1 MKIAIF
7 PGSFDPLTNG
17 HLDIIKRGSQLFEEL
32 VVAVGINTSKTA
44 LFSTDEKVTLI
55 KEAVDSL
62 PNVRVVTMQGLTV
75 NLFKKLGATTLVR
88 GLRDEADYRYERQI
102 AQMNHQMDKKVET
115 IFLMARPQDTYVASS
130 IIKEI
135 AKMGGDVSQFVP
147 QNVSEP
153 LKAKFK

>member
-1 MKIAIF
+1 MRIAVF

-17 HLDIIKRGSQLFEEL
+17 HLDIIKRGSYLFDEL
-32 VVAVGINTSKTA
+32 VVAVGVNTTKTT
-44 LFSTDEKVTLI
+44 LFSTEEKVHLI
-55 KEAVDSL
+55 EEAVSPL
-62 PNVRVVTMQGLTV
+62 KNVRVVTTQGLTV
-75 NLFKKLGATTLVR
+75 DLFKKLGATTLIR

-102 AQMNHQMDKKVET
+102 AEMNHQLDSQVET

-135 AKMGGDVSQFVP
+135 AKMGGDISQFVP
-147 QNVSEP
+147 KNVSEP

>member
-17 HLDIIKRGSQLFEEL
+17 HLDIIKRGSQLFDEL

-62 PNVRVVTMQGLTV
+62 PNVRVVTMQGLNV

>member
-17 HLDIIKRGSQLFEEL
+17 HLDIIKRGSQLFDEL

-44 LFSTDEKVTLI
+44 LFSTDEKVALI
-55 KEAVDSL
+55 EEAVDSL

-75 NLFKKLGATTLVR
+75 DLFKKLGATTLIR

-135 AKMGGDVSQFVP
+135 AKIGGDVSQFVP

>member
-17 HLDIIKRGSQLFEEL
+17 HLDIIKRGSQLFDEL

>member
-17 HLDIIKRGSQLFEEL
+17 HLDIIKRGGQLFDEL

-44 LFSTDEKVTLI
+44 LFSTDEKVALI

-62 PNVRVVTMQGLTV
+62 SNVRVVTMQGLTV
-75 NLFKKLGATTLVR
+75 DLFKKLGATTLIR
-88 GLRDEADYRYERQI
+88 GLRDEADYRYECQI
-102 AQMNHQMDKKVET
+102 AQMNHQMDQKVET

>member
-1 MKIAIF
+1 MRIAVF

-17 HLDIIKRGSQLFEEL
+17 HLDIIKRGSYLFDEL
-32 VVAVGINTSKTA
+32 VVAVGVNTTKTA
-44 LFSTDEKVTLI
+44 LFSTEEKVHLI
-55 KEAVDSL
+55 EEAVSPL
-62 PNVRVVTMQGLTV
+62 KNVRVVTTQGLTV
-75 NLFKKLGATTLVR
+75 DLFKKLGATTLIR

-102 AQMNHQMDKKVET
+102 AEMNHQLDSQVET

-135 AKMGGDVSQFVP
+135 AKMGGDISQFVP
-147 QNVSEP
+147 KNVSEP

>member
-17 HLDIIKRGSQLFEEL
+17 HLDIIKRGSQLFDEL

-135 AKMGGDVSQFVP
+135 AKIGGDVSQFVP